1 MLTSIRGA
9 IPANMATEMAEAR
22 RALNPEE
29 EFLAYAPIAFHE
41 LDLDGRL
48 VWVNAAE
55 CRLLGRTKEE
65 LLQRSAWELVS
76 EEEQTESRVAME
88 RKLSG
93 EQALAPFERTLVRG
107 DGTTVVVEIHE
118 SYRCN
123 QHGEITGM
131 RSFLLDVTGRKRA
144 QEALRKVGED
154 LESRV
159 RERTQELELAIDF
172 LRREIDERRQAE
184 DDRRKLEAQVR
195 HTQRLESIGVLA
207 GGIAHEFNNLLT
219 SITGYA
225 SLAGMDVSPGTPAS
239 RHIEHVLAAAKSAA
253 DLTRQI
259 LAYAGRS
266 QFLLEPLDLSMMVES
281 TARLI
286 ESTVTKKAILK
297 MALATDIPRIE
308 ADAGQLRQVILNLA
322 GNASEALGDQPGEI
336 RVATGLLWAEGGE
349 LPSLKTGRI
358 MPAGLYVW
366 LEVSDTGAGM
376 DRATLDRIFDPFF
389 STKFTGRGL
398 GLAAVLGIVRA
409 HRGSITVTSEP
420 GKGSTFRVFFP
431 ALDEEDPSAAA
442 PAVACVSEWQAAGS
456 VLIVDDEEAIRDLA
470 RTILES
476 AGFAVLTAANGD
488 EALRLFREHADE
500 VHLVLLDVVMPGTN
514 ASEVLGEIQQA
525 RPETRVVVCSGYNDH
540 EVAGRLGGR
549 MPAGFLRKPYD
560 PAGLLARLKDL
571 W

>member
-1 MLTSIRGA
+1 
-9 IPANMATEMAEAR
+9 MATEMAEAR
-22 RALNPEE
+22 RAPTLEDE
-29 EFLAYAPIAFHE
+29 VLTHAPIAYHE
-41 LDLDGRL
+41 LDLEGRL
-48 VWVNAAE
+48 VWVNTAE

-76 EEEQTESRVAME
+76 EAEQPESQVAMA
-88 RKLSG
+88 RKLMS
-93 EQALAPFERTLVRG
+93 EQALAPFERTLTRG

-118 SYRCN
+118 SYRRN
-123 QHGEITGM
+123 ERGEITGM
-131 RSFLLDVTGRKRA
+131 RSFLLDVTARKRA
-144 QEALRKVGED
+144 QEVLRKVGED

-225 SLAGMDVSPGTPAS
+225 SLAGMDVPPGAPAS

-266 QFLLEPLDLSMMVES
+266 HFMLEPLDLSTMVEG

-286 ESTVTKKAILK
+286 ESTVTKKAALR
-297 MALATDIPRIE
+297 MGLATDMPRIE

-336 RVATGLLWAEGGE
+336 RVSTGLIWVEGGE

-366 LEVSDTGAGM
+366 LEVADTGAGM

-409 HRGSITVTSEP
+409 HRGSITVASEP

-431 ALDEEDPSAAA
+431 ALDEVEEATGE
-442 PAVACVSEWQAAGS
+442 PAQVPATEWQAAGS
-456 VLIVDDEEAIRDLA
+456 VLVVDDEEAIRDLA
-470 RTILES
+470 KTILEA

-488 EALRLFREHADE
+488 EALSLFQKHSDD
-500 VHLVLLDVVMPGTN
+500 VHLVLLDVVMPGKN
-514 ASEVLGEIQQA
+514 ASEVLGEIQQS
-525 RPETRVVVCSGYNDH
+525 RPETRVVVCSGYNDY
-540 EVAGRLGGR
+540 EAAGRLGGR
-549 MPAGFLRKPYD
+549 VPAGFLRKPYD
-560 PAGLLARLKDL
+560 PAGLISRLKEL

>member
-1 MLTSIRGA
+1 
-9 IPANMATEMAEAR
+9 
-22 RALNPEE
+22 
-29 EFLAYAPIAFHE
+29 
-41 LDLDGRL
+41 
-48 VWVNAAE
+48 V
-55 CRLLGRTKEE
+55 
-65 LLQRSAWELVS
+65 
-76 EEEQTESRVAME
+76 
-88 RKLSG
+88 
-93 EQALAPFERTLVRG
+93 PFERTLVRG

-118 SYRCN
+118 SYRRD
-123 QHGEITGM
+123 QYGEITGM
-131 RSFLLDVTGRKRA
+131 RSFLLDVTARKRA
-144 QEALRKVGED
+144 QQALRKVGED

-225 SLAGMDVSPGTPAS
+225 SLAGMDVPPGTPAS

-286 ESTVTKKAILK
+286 ESMVTKKAVLRFC
-297 MALATDIPRIE
+297 LASDIPRIE
-308 ADAGQLRQVILNLA
+308 GDAGQLRQVILNLA

-336 RVATGLLWAEGGE
+336 RVSTGLLWAEGGE

-366 LEVSDTGAGM
+366 LEVADTGAGM

-398 GLAAVLGIVRA
+398 GLASVLGIVRA
-409 HRGSITVTSEP
+409 HRGSITVASEP

-431 ALDEEDPSAAA
+431 ALDEEDRSTAASLH
-442 PAVACVSEWQAAGS
+442 ACASEWQAAGS
-456 VLIVDDEEAIRDLA
+456 VLVVDDEEAIRDLA
-470 RTILES
+470 RTILEG

-488 EALRLFREHADE
+488 EALTLFREHADH
-500 VHLVLLDVVMPGTN
+500 VHLVLLDVVMPGRN
-514 ASEVLGEIQQA
+514 ASEVLEEIQQA
-525 RPETRVVVCSGYNDH
+525 SPETRVVVCSGYNDS
-540 EVAGRLGGR
+540 EAAGRLGGR
-549 MPAGFLRKPYD
+549 VPSGFLRKPYD
-560 PAGLLARLKDL
+560 PEGLVTRLKEL